1 MANSPQARK
10 RARQNDKRR
19 AHNAS
24 QRSMVRTCL
33 KKVYYA
39 IEAKDLETARAAF
52 AAAVPVVD
60 RMADKGLIHKNKAAR
75 HKSRMNAHI
84 KALAAA

>member
-19 AHNAS
+19 VQNAS
-24 QRSMVRTCL
+24 QRSMLRTYL
-33 KKVYYA
+33 KKVYTTL
-39 IEAKDLETARAAF
+39 ETKDLEAAKKAF
-52 AAAVPVVD
+52 NEAMPVID

-75 HKSRMNAHI
+75 HKSRLNAHL

>member
-1 MANSPQARK
+1 MANSPQAKK

-24 QRSMVRTCL
+24 QRSMVRTYL
-33 KKVYYA
+33 KRVYAA
-39 IEAKDLETARAAF
+39 IEAKDVEAAKN
-52 AAAVPVVD
+52 ALGEAVPIID
-60 RMADKGLIHKNKAAR
+60 KMADKGLIHKNKAAR

-84 KALAAA
+84 KALAA